1 MFITDILHKFLR
13 VSDVLKKLFLNKL
26 IETDKFQK
34 KSIFDPIK
42 HPNINKFSNFIKEK
56 CKMQSI
62 EKGSNLSKVE
72 ECLTGW
78 MGPNKILLFRETSE
92 PDFLSNLFN
101 NVENIS
107 KVALLWSSYWKIDT
121 LLRSGS
127 GYTAK
132 QLKKKTRK
140 FLKLFLILYH
150 RSKMTPYIHTM
161 CLHLPEAYENF
172 GNFFSAQG
180 LEKLNDLSTYQYF
193 SSTNKSIKNGTDNT
207 FIKQMLEKD
216 FRMATLGRVFE

>member
-78 MGPNKILLFRETSE
+78 MGPNR
-92 PDFLSNLFN
+92 
-101 NVENIS
+101 
-107 KVALLWSSYWKIDT
+107 
-121 LLRSGS
+121 
-127 GYTAK
+127 
-132 QLKKKTRK
+132 
-140 FLKLFLILYH
+140 
-150 RSKMTPYIHTM
+150 
-161 CLHLPEAYENF
+161 
-172 GNFFSAQG
+172 
-180 LEKLNDLSTYQYF
+180 
-193 SSTNKSIKNGTDNT
+193 
-207 FIKQMLEKD
+207 
-216 FRMATLGRVFE
+216 AT